1 MLPTT
6 IKLLKNFI
14 FSPCVLALI
23 KTAESFTE
31 RETRRISQEFQN
43 VSRCFESPLLRDKPA
58 DTGYDCPMAK
68 VLLIDDDRKHSEL
81 MQAYFKRYGIN
92 LVCAYDSVEGFK
104 KLAREE
110 PDLLLLDVMLPGKDG
125 FEICREVRK
134 TSNIPIIMLTARG
147 DVIDR
152 VSGLE
157 LGADDYIGKPFEPR
171 ELVARV
177 QSTLRR
183 SEVTGPTA
191 GELNFEGLSIDT
203 EARVVCVDDN
213 SVNLT
218 SMEYE
223 LLLILAR
230 RHGRKLSRDDILSEL
245 RGIDAAILTR
255 SVDIMISRL
264 RQKLGDSVKPPRFIQ
279 TIWGRGYSFVAA
291 PRADA

>member
-1 MLPTT
+1 MT
-6 IKLLKNFI
+6 
-14 FSPCVLALI
+14 
-23 KTAESFTE
+23 
-31 RETRRISQEFQN
+31 
-43 VSRCFESPLLRDKPA
+43 
-58 DTGYDCPMAK
+58 K
-68 VLLIDDDRKHSEL
+68 VLLIDDDRKHSDL

-110 PDLLLLDVMLPGKDG
+110 PDLVLLDVMLPGKDG
-125 FEICREVRK
+125 FEICREIRK

-157 LGADDYIGKPFEPR
+157 LGADDYVGKPFEPR

-177 QSTLRR
+177 QATLRR
-183 SEVTGPTA
+183 SEVTGPSVGKLSFDGLTIEA
-191 GELNFEGLSIDT
+191 ETRSVQVDGEPVE
-203 EARVVCVDDN
+203 
-213 SVNLT
+213 LT

-255 SVDIMISRL
+255 SVDIMVSRL
-264 RQKLGDSVKPPRFIQ
+264 RQKLGDAVKPPRFIQ
-279 TIWGRGYSFVAA
+279 TIWGRGYSFVGV
-291 PRADA
+291 PLKDA

>member
-1 MLPTT
+1 MT
-6 IKLLKNFI
+6 
-14 FSPCVLALI
+14 
-23 KTAESFTE
+23 
-31 RETRRISQEFQN
+31 
-43 VSRCFESPLLRDKPA
+43 
-58 DTGYDCPMAK
+58 K

-81 MQAYFKRYGIN
+81 MQAYFKRFGIN
-92 LVCAYDSVEGFK
+92 LVCAYDSVEGLK

-147 DVIDR
+147 EVIDR

-157 LGADDYIGKPFEPR
+157 LGADDYVGKPFEPR

-177 QSTLRR
+177 QATLRR
-183 SEVTGPTA
+183 SAITGQTV
-191 GELNFEGLSIDT
+191 GKINFEGLTIDT
-203 EARVVCVDDN
+203 EARSVRVDEKNID
-213 SVNLT
+213 LT

-230 RHGRKLSRDDILSEL
+230 RQGRKLSRDEILSEL

-255 SVDIMISRL
+255 SVDIMVSRL
-264 RQKLGDSVKPPRFIQ
+264 RQKLGDSAKPPRFIH
-279 TIWGRGYSFVAA
+279 TIWGRGYSFVGV
-291 PRADA
+291 PMTND

>member
-1 MLPTT
+1 M
-6 IKLLKNFI
+6 
-14 FSPCVLALI
+14 S
-23 KTAESFTE
+23 
-31 RETRRISQEFQN
+31 
-43 VSRCFESPLLRDKPA
+43 
-58 DTGYDCPMAK
+58 K
-68 VLLIDDDRKHSEL
+68 VLLIDDDRKHSDL
-81 MQAYFKRYGIN
+81 MQAYFKRFGIN
-92 LVCAYDSVEGFK
+92 LVCAYDAEQGFK

-177 QSTLRR
+177 QATLRR
-183 SEVTGPTA
+183 SEIAGPTV
-191 GELNFEGLSIDT
+191 GELNFEGLSIET
-203 EARVVCVDDN
+203 EARSVRVDDKP
-213 SVNLT
+213 VELT

-230 RHGRKLSRDDILSEL
+230 RQGRKLSRDDILSEL

-279 TIWGRGYSFVAA
+279 TIWGRGYSFVGI
-291 PRADA
+291 PLTDD

>member
-1 MLPTT
+1 MRNDA
-6 IKLLKNFI
+6 IRI
-14 FSPCVLALI
+14 
-23 KTAESFTE
+23 
-31 RETRRISQEFQN
+31 TRYHAQM
-43 VSRCFESPLLRDKPA
+43 
-58 DTGYDCPMAK
+58 TK
-68 VLLIDDDRKHSEL
+68 VLLIDDDKKHSDL
-81 MQAYFKRYGIN
+81 LQAYFKRFGIN
-92 LVCAYDSVEGFK
+92 LVCALDAVEGFK
-104 KLAREE
+104 KLSRED

-134 TSNIPIIMLTARG
+134 TSNLPIIMLTARG

-157 LGADDYIGKPFEPR
+157 LGADDYVGKPFEPR

-177 QSTLRR
+177 QATLRR
-183 SEVTGPTA
+183 AEVAGPTA
-191 GELNFEGLSIDT
+191 GQMHFQGLTIDT
-203 EARVVCVDDN
+203 ETRAVRVDDEP
-213 SVNLT
+213 VDLT

-264 RQKLGDSVKPPRFIQ
+264 RQKIGDSVKPPRFIQ
-279 TIWGRGYSFVAA
+279 TVWGRGYSFIGV
-291 PRADA
+291 PITDD